1 MVLKIEEEK
10 TRDLNN
16 SVILNSWKVWF
27 FFVFIFFVLKVAKRP
42 DSNWN
47 IADPQQ
53 KSIQKQFV
61 GGILAK
67 WFFYILFLV
76 LFQP

>member
-16 SVILNSWKVWF
+16 SVILNSWKVCF

-47 IADPQQ
+47 TADPQQ

-61 GGILAK
+61 GGILA
-67 WFFYILFLV
+67 
-76 LFQP
+76 